1 MLWEFFFPFSGCWE
15 GVYVSVSALSRQIF
29 HSVLQVMFIKEFP
42 KHCQR
47 PPALT
52 VKPDDHF
59 GCIQFFFFWVWVATG
74 QCLSKRWYSRPLV
87 LVVVCPVFILLCA
100 VSRNGPPIHSNRVA
114 MECLWNLTQKPQLV
128 LLSFEIN
135 KTRVS
140 TISPARDPIKSVR
153 AARSG
158 TSWQTALLCDTNS
171 ADEIRR
177 HCTVCFIASRIT
189 LFVYY

>member
-1 MLWEFFFPFSGCWE
+1 MLRGCLCRCERLVSSNFPLSASGN
-15 GVYVSVSALSRQIF
+15 VYKGIPQ
-29 HSVLQVMFIKEFP
+29 
-42 KHCQR
+42 HCQR

-52 VKPDDHF
+52 VKTDDHF
-59 GCIQFFFFWVWVATG
+59 GCIQYLFFFFWVWVATG

-100 VSRNGPPIHSNRVA
+100 VSRNGPPVHSNRVA